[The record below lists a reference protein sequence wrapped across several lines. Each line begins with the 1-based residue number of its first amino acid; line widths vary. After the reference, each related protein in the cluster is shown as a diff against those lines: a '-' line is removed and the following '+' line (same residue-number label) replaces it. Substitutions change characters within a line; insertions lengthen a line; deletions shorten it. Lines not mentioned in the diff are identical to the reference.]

1 MWNGIIYDI
10 SDKNGSLKIVM
21 KTNDKKL
28 VFKILGYMIRKSTNA
43 FSHFFCFVALSWE
56 TDENKDNETNRI
68 REIFLMKGIRF
79 ITITKKLG
87 KLSESDSF

>member
-10 SDKNGSLKIVM
+10 SDKKRSLKIVM

-28 VFKILGYMIRKSTNA
+28 VFKILGYMIRKIGSTNA

-56 TDENKDNETNRI
+56 TDENKDNKTIRI
-68 REIFLMKGIRF
+68 QEIF
-79 ITITKKLG
+79 
-87 KLSESDSF
+87 